1 MSKVNETLT
10 VQVTDSSF
18 DQEVLNNSG
27 PVLVDFWADWCGPC
41 HTIAPVLEEL
51 ANEYQGRL
59 RVGKVNVDENPETLA
74 RFGIGGIPTLI
85 LFKDGE
91 LKEKVVG
98 VQPKSQLIGL
108 IDQYVN

>member
-41 HTIAPVLEEL
+41 HMIAPVLEEL
-51 ANEYQGRL
+51 AGKYQGRL
-59 RVGKVNVDENPETLA
+59 KV
-74 RFGIGGIPTLI
+74 
-85 LFKDGE
+85 
-91 LKEKVVG
+91 
-98 VQPKSQLIGL
+98 
-108 IDQYVN
+108 

>member
-1 MSKVNETLT
+1 M
-10 VQVTDSSF
+10 
-18 DQEVLNNSG
+18 
-27 PVLVDFWADWCGPC
+27 
-41 HTIAPVLEEL
+41 
-51 ANEYQGRL
+51 
-59 RVGKVNVDENPETLA
+59 DENPETLA